1 MMANLRESF
10 ETERRGEK
18 DLLTVVDLDNPEDED
33 DADHNESGFVSP
45 AELTK
50 INFRSLIGHKDE
62 VNTCAFSSDWSKIV
76 TGGDDMLVKLWD
88 TKTGKVLFTL
98 DSHEGAI
105 KCVCFSSDGK
115 LFASA
120 SYDHTVQVVNCTT
133 GKQVFSLE
141 GHTHSVE
148 TCCFSPDSNYL
159 CSGSWDTSA
168 IVWNLK
174 TGTAAFVLDG
184 HRNVVQACTFSIDS
198 STVATGSWDCTV
210 RLWSLGSGKMD
221 VKSLKGHKSNI
232 HAVEFSC
239 DKLLASAS
247 WDSTVRLWDS
257 QSGDL
262 VHVLE
267 GHTGWVQACSFSED
281 GKLLASASD
290 DQTVRVWDVET
301 ALCLKELEVSEKFLG
316 NLEKYSW
323 PLGSASVPDLYQGN
337 CLLFHTFLYLFQ
349 YDYSLLIPHRMFPT
363 VISIS

>member
-1 MMANLRESF
+1 MSSF
-10 ETERRGEK
+10 RKLAVRGY
-18 DLLTVVDLDNPEDED
+18 
-33 DADHNESGFVSP
+33 
-45 AELTK
+45 
-50 INFRSLIGHKDE
+50 

-141 GHTHSVE
+141 GNCTTYRHNHMNHL
-148 TCCFSPDSNYL
+148 SNLDYIIYEP
-159 CSGSWDTSA
+159 T
-168 IVWNLK
+168 
-174 TGTAAFVLDG
+174 TGAAAFVLDG
-184 HRNVVQACTFSIDS
+184 HRNVVQACAFSIDS

-210 RLWSLGSGKMD
+210 RLWSLGGGKMD
-221 VKSLKGHKSNI
+221 VKCLKGHKSNI

-301 ALCLKELEVSEKFLG
+301 ALCLKELECDTDEIHTCCFTP
-316 NLEKYSW
+316 N
-323 PLGSASVPDLYQGN
+323 GSVFASGPAEAETTICIY
-337 CLLFHTFLYLFQ
+337 
-349 YDYSLLIPHRMFPT
+349 
-363 VISIS
+363 